1 MITRIVKAFLCRF
14 FTVLTSLLFDQ
25 ERSLTTILY
34 LMSLT
39 EEARAPFSLVDEINQ
54 VRCHDLRPSC
64 VTDVTIEHVDFM
76 NSSIQM

>member
-1 MITRIVKAFLCRF
+1 MK
-14 FTVLTSLLFDQ
+14 

-54 VRCHDLRPSC
+54 VRPAKHITLIR
-64 VTDVTIEHVDFM
+64 IR
-76 NSSIQM
+76 

>member
-1 MITRIVKAFLCRF
+1 MLNFLF
-14 FTVLTSLLFDQ
+14 HQ

-54 VRCHDLRPSC
+54 VLHPSPC
-64 VTDVTIEHVDFM
+64 MIGTKF
-76 NSSIQM
+76 

>member
-1 MITRIVKAFLCRF
+1 MNGPGLNIVMY
-14 FTVLTSLLFDQ
+14 Q

-54 VRCHDLRPSC
+54 VH
-64 VTDVTIEHVDFM
+64 
-76 NSSIQM
+76 SSIS